1 MLVGHWPQP
10 RSYHTLADI
19 QIPEIDRV
27 AASGLESRRYNAVGA
42 TDV

>member
-1 MLVGHWPQP
+1 MVIGRRRWS
-10 RSYHTLADI
+10 RSYQTRADI